1 MGPHIIGLA
10 GYAGSGKD
18 ALADMLVS
26 LDGFERRAFA
36 DPMKE
41 FLVKL
46 NPLIWRTG
54 IGMNT
59 LENIIRD
66 EGWDRAKRHPEIREL
81 LQRLGTEAGRGV
93 LGEDVWVNALFEKPI
108 KRLLVISDVRFPNE
122 AKAIKERGGIIIRVI
137 RDGLGPANNHPSES
151 AYQKNDYVIFN
162 NGTKADLYEA
172 FGNIWDVV
180 YG

>member
-1 MGPHIIGLA
+1 MSQRIIGLA

-36 DPMKE
+36 DPMKD

-46 NPLIWRTG
+46 NPLVWRNG

-59 LENIIRD
+59 LENIVKD
-66 EGWDRAKRHPEIREL
+66 EGWDKAKKWPEVREL
-81 LQRLGTEAGRGV
+81 LQRLGTEAGRAV
-93 LGEDVWVNALFEKPI
+93 LGEDIWVNALFEKPI
-108 KRLLVISDVRFPNE
+108 IKPLVISDVRFENE
-122 AKAIKERGGIIIRVI
+122 ARAIKSRGGIIIRII
-137 RDGLGPANNHPSES
+137 RDGVGPANGHKSEN

-162 NGTKADLYEA
+162 NGTKADLYES